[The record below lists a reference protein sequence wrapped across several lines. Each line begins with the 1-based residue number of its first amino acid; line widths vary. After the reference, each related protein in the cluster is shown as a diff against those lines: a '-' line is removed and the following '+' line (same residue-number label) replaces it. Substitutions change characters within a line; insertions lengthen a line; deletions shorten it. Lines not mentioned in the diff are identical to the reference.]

1 MKNPFSKTKIDEY
14 ADKDVQELVK
24 RVIRDD
30 LSGVVAEVVKAE
42 MKPLQ
47 GIVEQMQGTQ
57 NTIVRQVNEDR
68 KDIGD
73 LKTGQATMVAQQK
86 VIIANQNHS
95 EEQQVE
101 AIKQEVRKIPKHIKG
116 AVENEFEKKPFL
128 AKIKEKFLRKEA
140 NKQ

>member
-1 MKNPFSKTKIDEY
+1 MLNPFKKKTDEY
-14 ADKDVQELVK
+14 VDKNIQELVK

-30 LSGVVAEVVKAE
+30 LSGVIAEVVKAE

-86 VIIANQNHS
+86 VIIANQNNTENKS
-95 EEQQVE
+95 AEAVKEE
-101 AIKQEVRKIPKHIKG
+101 ARKIPKITKK
-116 AVENEFEKKPFL
+116 AVENMFEHKPFL
-128 AKIKEKFLRKEA
+128 AKIKEKF
-140 NKQ
+140 NKKAG

>member
-1 MKNPFSKTKIDEY
+1 MLNPFKKKTDEY
-14 ADKDVQELVK
+14 VDKNIQELVK

-30 LSGVVAEVVKAE
+30 LSGVIAEVVKAE